1 MRIFVRLSVQKKLFQ
16 IFFSKLKFIRN
27 QRITYNRMSTNVNN
41 MNSIAVDKLVQY
53 LRIKTVH
60 PQPDYGK

>member
-27 QRITYNRMSTNVNN
+27 QRITYNRMSTNVIN